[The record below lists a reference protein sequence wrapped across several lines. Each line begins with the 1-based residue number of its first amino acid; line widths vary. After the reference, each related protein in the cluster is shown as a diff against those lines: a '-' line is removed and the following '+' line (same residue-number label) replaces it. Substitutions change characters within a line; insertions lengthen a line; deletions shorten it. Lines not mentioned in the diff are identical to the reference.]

1 MDFELTEQQRL
12 FQQEVRDFTQKEIA
26 PLADAAEA
34 NAEFPAQL
42 FPMMGDK
49 SYLCLTYPP
58 EYGGPGRSK
67 IAEVIEWEEASR
79 PSLAISGGL
88 AVQSGVATSAIKNHG
103 TEEQKQKYLVPAI
116 KGRKITC
123 FGLSEPNAG
132 SDVAA
137 LETTAKREG
146 SKYVLNGNKLY
157 ITNGTLCDFA
167 TVAAY
172 TDKGKR
178 HRGIS
183 LFVVDRDAPGFQ
195 ISKFHKFCYKASD
208 TAEFV
213 FQDCVIP
220 EENLIGEEGKG
231 FYYLMESLETGRIS
245 HAAMRI
251 GACTDLLEAALDYA
265 KQKTQFGRPIA
276 SDQANAFAL
285 ARMAMQIQAA
295 RWVVYHAA
303 WLYDQKK
310 PCTKEASMAKLLASE
325 AHQSVAAAAMQVY
338 GIDGVFPESRIH
350 QHYTGAFI
358 GTMTEGTSEIQQLVI
373 ARQLGI
379 DNI

>member
-1 MDFELTEQQRL
+1 MDFELSEQQKE

-26 PLADAAEA
+26 PLADEAEA
-34 NAEFPAQL
+34 NAEFPVQL

-58 EYGGPGRSK
+58 EYGGADRSK
-67 IAEVIEWEEASR
+67 VDEVIEWEQASR
-79 PSLAISGGL
+79 PSLPIIGGL

-103 TEEQKQKYLVPAI
+103 TEEQKQEYLVPSI

-123 FGLSEPNAG
+123 FALSEPNAG
-132 SDVAA
+132 SDVVA
-137 LETTAKREG
+137 LETTAKKEG
-146 SKYVLNGNKLY
+146 NKYVLNGNKIY

-172 TDKGKR
+172 TDRSKR

-183 LFVVDRDAPGFQ
+183 LFIVDKGTPGFK
-195 ISKFHKFCYKASD
+195 ISKFHKFCFKASD
-208 TAEFV
+208 TAEFA

-251 GACTDLLEAALDYA
+251 GASSALFDAALDYA
-265 KQKTQFGRPIA
+265 KQKVQFGRPIA
-276 SDQANAFAL
+276 ADQSNAFRL
-285 ARMAMQIQAA
+285 ARMAMEIEAA
-295 RWVVYHAA
+295 KWIVYRAA
-303 WLYDQKK
+303 WLFDQKM

-325 AHQSVAAAAMQVY
+325 THQNVSAAAMQVY
-338 GIDGVFPESRIH
+338 GTDAVLQESRIH
-350 QHYTGAFI
+350 QHYTGSFI

-379 DNI
+379 EI